1 MIDVYM
7 YIQYNPTTV
16 LYMYIPW
23 CVGKSKV
30 PQVYI
35 YFGIYTRTSGMII
48 IIIIFYYIP
57 TRVAFIIMELRD
69 GLYHFYTSVIRSLC

>member
-35 YFGIYTRTSGMII
+35 FWHIHPYLGYDYYYNNFFLYPHTRSL
-48 IIIIFYYIP
+48 Y
-57 TRVAFIIMELRD
+57 MELRD